1 MLWRRLKRWGFYSL
15 LSIKKFNMKWEK
27 LHNINNSLKQILLA
41 KRRKRWWRQPLRNRS
56 KHLLR
61 EISTTQA
68 TCLMRVHSTK
78 ILLSLRVSR
87 NRQNN
92 LLPFSYRST
101 LKRRLKLKKVFKLQR
116 IRTNLKLLRKMSRG

>member
-15 LSIKKFNMKWEK
+15 LSIKKFNMRWEK

-116 IRTNLKLLRKMSRG
+116 IPRILKLLRKMSRG